1 MKKFDA
7 IILGAGPAGL
17 NAALYLV
24 RAGFKTAIVE
34 KNTPG
39 GQVLSTADVENY
51 LGFPKG
57 VKGFELADLFSA
69 HIDDYPVERIRGEV
83 MSMESHLEDN
93 VLMHTLHMEEKGE
106 DLLAPVVII
115 ATGAEHRQLG
125 VKEEDNYRGKGVSY
139 CALCDGN
146 FYRNLDI
153 AVVGG
158 GNSALEEAIYL
169 SRIVKKVYIIHRRE
183 GFRGAK
189 IYLDKI
195 NKLSDKI
202 ELVTSSVVESLH
214 GSPNLEIVRVQH
226 VETGEKR
233 DLAVEGMFVYV
244 GNVPNGKFFLDG
256 LVKDDHGF
264 LVTDVEMCTDIAG
277 VYAAGDIRSKTCRQV
292 CSAVGDGATAATA
305 AINYLER
312 LDA

>member
-7 IILGAGPAGL
+7 IVLGAGPAGL
-17 NAALYLV
+17 CAALYLA

-34 KNTPG
+34 KNSPG
-39 GQVLSTADVENY
+39 GQVLGTAEVDNY

-69 HIDDYPVERIRGEV
+69 HIDEYPVERIRGDV
-83 MSMESHLEDN
+83 TSMENKLEGKLPMHILHLA
-93 VLMHTLHMEEKGE
+93 EKGE
-106 DLLAPVVII
+106 DLTAPTIII
-115 ATGAEHRQLG
+115 ATGSQHRPLG
-125 VKEEDNYRGKGVSY
+125 IKEEEIYRGKGVSY

-146 FYRNLDI
+146 FYRNLDV

-158 GNSALEEAIYL
+158 GNAALEEALYL

-183 GFRGAK
+183 GFRGDK

-195 NKLSDKI
+195 NNSPDKI

-214 GSPNLEIVRVQH
+214 GSPNLETVRVQH

-233 DLAVEGMFVYV
+233 DLAVEGIFVYV
-244 GNVPNGKFFLDG
+244 GNLPNGAFLPKE
-256 LVKDDHGF
+256 LAKNEQGF
-264 LVTDVEMCTDIAG
+264 LVTDLEMRTKVAG
-277 VYAAGDIRSKTCRQV
+277 IYAAGDIRAKACRQV

-305 AINYLER
+305 AINYLEQMNV
-312 LDA
+312 